1 MNPASALDSVY
12 YITVGDE
19 FEFSS
24 KAMHIDKTIPL
35 PVQKKQDDSP
45 GNFNMSELSAEQIL
59 SGILTVLAYDRQNEH
74 LDYYR
79 NILRHVRPNVK
90 QELSEAAI
98 LKTKN
103 EDFELAEEIF
113 MALKGFD
120 PDDVAITLNAALF
133 FDQRADN
140 YRRNF
145 LNDDADAYDALALE
159 YYEIAMQAEP
169 PAPDAYFNAGFFH
182 LKRHNFAAA
191 RECFESYLALT
202 CDAKEESENDVYK
215 KERAQEILDNIKNQN
230 MDDERFKSAY
240 QLISSG
246 QEEKGLDEIRIFL
259 RHNPNVW
266 NAWFMLGW
274 GLRRL
279 ERYDEAKRAFEKALE
294 FGGEAN
300 SETYN
305 EIALCLMAKE
315 DFSGAKENLL
325 RAFSLDPEST
335 KIISNLGYVALRQGD
350 AGEARKYFASVLE
363 FNPNDKIAAAELAKL
378 ETENF

>member
-1 MNPASALDSVY
+1 
-12 YITVGDE
+12 
-19 FEFSS
+19 
-24 KAMHIDKTIPL
+24 MHIDKTIPL

-45 GNFNMSELSAEQIL
+45 GNFNINELSAEQIL

-79 NILRHVRPNVK
+79 SVLRKARPNIK

-103 EDFELAEEIF
+103 GDFELAEEIF
-113 MALKGFD
+113 MALKGLD
-120 PDDVAITLNAALF
+120 PDDAAITLNTALF

-140 YRRNF
+140 YRRNL
-145 LNDDADAYDALALE
+145 LNDDANAYDALALE
-159 YYEIAMQAEP
+159 YYESAMQSEP

-182 LKRHNFAAA
+182 LKQRNFRAA

-202 CDAKEESENDVYK
+202 CDAKEESENDAYK

-240 QLISSG
+240 EFISSG
-246 QEEKGLDEIRIFL
+246 QEEKGLAEIRIFL
-259 RHNPNVW
+259 QHNPNVW

-279 ERYDEAKRAFEKALE
+279 ERYDEAEKAFEKTLE
-294 FGGEAN
+294 FGADAN

-305 EIALCLMAKE
+305 EIALCLMAKG
-315 DFSGAKENLL
+315 DLSGAKENLL
-325 RAFSLDPEST
+325 RALSLAPEST

-350 AGEARKYFASVLE
+350 TGEARKYFASALE
-363 FNPNDKIAAAELAKL
+363 FDPDDKIAAAELSKL
-378 ETENF
+378 EADN

>member
-1 MNPASALDSVY
+1 MDPASALDSIY
-12 YITVGDE
+12 YITLGDE
-19 FEFSS
+19 TEFSS

-35 PVQKKQDDSP
+35 PVQRKQDDSP
-45 GNFNMSELSAEQIL
+45 GSFNINELSAEQIL

-79 NILRHVRPNVK
+79 SILREARPNIK

-103 EDFELAEEIF
+103 GDFELAEEIF
-113 MALKGFD
+113 MALRGFD
-120 PDDVAITLNAALF
+120 PDDAAITLNTALF

-140 YRRNF
+140 YRRNL

-159 YYEIAMQAEP
+159 YYEDAMQADT
-169 PAPDAYFNAGFFH
+169 PDAYFNAGFFH
-182 LKRHNFAAA
+182 LKQRNFRAA

-202 CDAKEESENDVYK
+202 CDAKEESENDAYK

-230 MDDERFKSAY
+230 MDDERFKSAHEF
-240 QLISSG
+240 ISSG
-246 QEEKGLDEIRIFL
+246 QEEKGLEEIRIFL
-259 RHNPNVW
+259 QHNPNVW

-279 ERYDEAKRAFEKALE
+279 ERYDEAEKAFEKALE
-294 FGGEAN
+294 FGGNEN

-305 EIALCLMAKE
+305 EIALCLMAKG

-325 RAFSLDPEST
+325 RALSLAPEST
-335 KIISNLGYVALRQGD
+335 KIISNLGYVALREGD
-350 AGEARKYFASVLE
+350 AEEARKYFASALE
-363 FNPNDKIAAAELAKL
+363 FDPDDKIAAAELAKL
-378 ETENF
+378 EANN

>member
-1 MNPASALDSVY
+1 MNPASALDSIY
-12 YITVGDE
+12 YITLGDE
-19 FEFSS
+19 SEFSS

-45 GNFNMSELSAEQIL
+45 GNFNIDELSAEQIL

-74 LDYYR
+74 LEYYR
-79 NILRHVRPNVK
+79 SILLKARPNVK

-103 EDFELAEEIF
+103 GDFELAEEIF
-113 MALKGFD
+113 MALKGLD
-120 PDDVAITLNAALF
+120 PDDAAITLNAALF

-140 YRRNF
+140 YRQNL
-145 LNDDADAYDALALE
+145 LNDDANAYDALALE
-159 YYEIAMQAEP
+159 YYESAMQAEP

-182 LKRHNFAAA
+182 LKQRNFRAA

-202 CDAKEESENDVYK
+202 CDAKDESENDAYK

-240 QLISSG
+240 EFISSG

-259 RHNPNVW
+259 QHNPNVW

-279 ERYDEAKRAFEKALE
+279 ERYGEAEMAFGKALE
-294 FGGEAN
+294 FGGDAN

-305 EIALCLMAKE
+305 EIALCLMAKG
-315 DFSGAKENLL
+315 DFQGAKKNLL
-325 RAFSLDPEST
+325 RALSLAPEST

-350 AGEARKYFASVLE
+350 TDEARKYFASALE
-363 FNPNDKIAAAELAKL
+363 FDPDDKIAAAELSKL
-378 ETENF
+378 EANA

>member
-1 MNPASALDSVY
+1 MSPTSALDSIY
-12 YITVGDE
+12 YITLGDE

-24 KAMHIDKTIPL
+24 KAMRIDKTIPL

-45 GNFNMSELSAEQIL
+45 GNFNISELSAEQIL

-79 NILRHVRPNVK
+79 SVLRQARPNIK

-103 EDFELAEEIF
+103 GDFELAEEIF

-120 PDDVAITLNAALF
+120 PDDVAITLNTALF

-140 YRRNF
+140 YRRN
-145 LNDDADAYDALALE
+145 LLDDDANAYDALALE
-159 YYEIAMQAEP
+159 YYENAMQAEP

-182 LKRHNFAAA
+182 LKQRNFRAA

-202 CDAKEESENDVYK
+202 CDTKEESENDSYK

-240 QLISSG
+240 EFISSG
-246 QEEKGLDEIRIFL
+246 QEEKGLAEIRIFL
-259 RHNPNVW
+259 QHNPNVW

-274 GLRRL
+274 GMRRM
-279 ERYDEAKRAFEKALE
+279 ERYDEAEKAFEKALE
-294 FGGEAN
+294 LGGDSN
-300 SETYN
+300 GDTYN
-305 EIALCLMAKE
+305 EIALCLMAKG
-315 DFSGAKENLL
+315 DLSGANEKLL
-325 RAFSLDPEST
+325 RALFLSPENT
-335 KIISNLGYVALRQGD
+335 KIISNLGYVALRQGNTD
-350 AGEARKYFASVLE
+350 EARKYFATVLE
-363 FNPNDKIAAAELAKL
+363 FDPNDKIAAAELMKL
-378 ETENF
+378 EAN

>member
-1 MNPASALDSVY
+1 MNPASALDSIY

-35 PVQKKQDDSP
+35 PVQRKRDDSP
-45 GNFNMSELSAEQIL
+45 GNFKMSELSAEQIL
-59 SGILTVLAYDRQNEH
+59 SGILTVLAYDKQNEH

-79 NILRHVRPNVK
+79 SVLRQARPNIK
-90 QELSEAAI
+90 RELSEAAI

-103 EDFELAEEIF
+103 GDFELAEEIF
-113 MALKGFD
+113 MALKGLD
-120 PDDVAITLNAALF
+120 PGDVAITLNTALF

-159 YYEIAMQAEP
+159 CYEDAMQAEP
-169 PAPDAYFNAGFFH
+169 PAVDAYFNAGFFH
-182 LKRHNFAAA
+182 LKQRDFSAA

-202 CDAKEESENDVYK
+202 CDAKEESENDAYK
-215 KERAQEILDNIKNQN
+215 KERAQEILDNIKRQN

-240 QLISSG
+240 QFISSG
-246 QEEKGLDEIRIFL
+246 QEEKGLDEILIFL
-259 RHNPNVW
+259 QHNPNVW

-279 ERYDEAKRAFEKALE
+279 ERYDEARQAFEKALE
-294 FGGEAN
+294 FGGGEN

-325 RAFSLDPEST
+325 RALSLDPEST

-350 AGEARKYFASVLE
+350 TDEARKYFASALE
-363 FNPNDKIAAAELAKL
+363 FDPNDKIAAAELAKL
-378 ETENF
+378 EESN

>member
-1 MNPASALDSVY
+1 MNPASALDSIY

-19 FEFSS
+19 FELSS
-24 KAMHIDKTIPL
+24 QAMHIDKTIPL
-35 PVQKKQDDSP
+35 PVQKKQDDAP
-45 GNFNMSELSAEQIL
+45 GNFNMAELSAEQIL

-74 LDYYR
+74 VDYYR
-79 NILRHVRPNVK
+79 SVLRQARPNIK

-103 EDFELAEEIF
+103 GDFELAEEIF
-113 MALKGFD
+113 MALKGLD
-120 PDDVAITLNAALF
+120 PDDVAITLNTALF

-145 LNDDADAYDALALE
+145 LIDDANAYDALALE
-159 YYEIAMQAEP
+159 YYENAMQAEP
-169 PAPDAYFNAGFFH
+169 PAVDAYFNAGFFH
-182 LKRHNFAAA
+182 LKQHNFHDA

-202 CDAKEESENDVYK
+202 CDAKEESENDAYK
-215 KERAQEILDNIKNQN
+215 KERAQEILDNIKKQN

-240 QLISSG
+240 QFISSG

-259 RHNPNVW
+259 QHNPNVW

-279 ERYDEAKRAFEKALE
+279 ERYDEARQAFEKALE
-294 FGGEAN
+294 FGGDAN

-305 EIALCLMAKE
+305 EIALCLMAKG
-315 DFSGAKENLL
+315 DFSSAKENLL
-325 RAFSLDPEST
+325 SALSLDSEST

-350 AGEARKYFASVLE
+350 VEEARKYFASVLE
-363 FNPNDKIAAAELAKL
+363 FDPNDKIAAAELAKL
-378 ETENF
+378 EA

>member
-1 MNPASALDSVY
+1 MSPASALDSIY
-12 YITVGDE
+12 YITLGDE
-19 FEFSS
+19 IEFSS

-45 GNFNMSELSAEQIL
+45 GNFNINELSAEQIL

-79 NILRHVRPNVK
+79 SVLRKARPNIK

-103 EDFELAEEIF
+103 GDFELAEEIF
-113 MALKGFD
+113 MALKGLD
-120 PDDVAITLNAALF
+120 PDDAAITLNTALF

-140 YRRNF
+140 YRRNL
-145 LNDDADAYDALALE
+145 LNDDANAYDALALE
-159 YYEIAMQAEP
+159 YYESAMQSEP
-169 PAPDAYFNAGFFH
+169 PVPDAYFNAGFFH
-182 LKRHNFAAA
+182 LKQRNFRAA

-202 CDAKEESENDVYK
+202 CDAKEESENDAYK

-240 QLISSG
+240 EFISSG
-246 QEEKGLDEIRIFL
+246 QEEKGLAEIRIFL
-259 RHNPNVW
+259 QHNPNVW

-279 ERYDEAKRAFEKALE
+279 ERYDEAEKAFEKALE
-294 FGGEAN
+294 FGADAN

-305 EIALCLMAKE
+305 EIALCLMAKG

-325 RAFSLDPEST
+325 RALSLAPEST

-350 AGEARKYFASVLE
+350 TDEARKYFASALE
-363 FNPNDKIAAAELAKL
+363 FDPDDKIAAAELSKL
-378 ETENF
+378 EASN